1 MDNEEEDQN
10 TDDVSSKEGKDESHD
25 RSDDES
31 ISSLVL
37 VDNQEEDQ
45 NTDEVS
51 SKEGKDESHDRS
63 NDDEH
68 ISSNGLLV
76 NTSDSQEHP
85 KGEDINQ
92 SIKNRQVEPNTQL
105 SYNKS

>member
-1 MDNEEEDQN
+1 MRL
-10 TDDVSSKEGKDESHD
+10 SHD

-37 VDNQEEDQ
+37 VDNEEEDR
-45 NTDEVS
+45 NTDDVS
-51 SKEGKDESHDRS
+51 SKERKDESHDRS

-68 ISSNGLLV
+68 ISSNNELLV
-76 NTSDSQEHP
+76 NASDSQQHP

-92 SIKNRQVEPNTQL
+92 SIKNRKVEPNTQL
-105 SYNKS
+105 TMNIRIPKQSN